1 MKSKKLYNKTY
12 LKQTKVLKRSQ
23 RNKLQIIMLK
33 NTITMEVE
41 KNETTEEH
49 KQMCSQEQKT
59 NTQSKECFNLKL

>member
-1 MKSKKLYNKTY
+1 
-12 LKQTKVLKRSQ
+12 
-23 RNKLQIIMLK
+23 MLK

-59 NTQSKECFNLKL
+59 NTQSKECFNLKLWEK